1 MFNIRSPYAD
11 VTIPEMNVADYV
23 WTNAAEYPDNVA
35 LVCGMTGRQYT
46 YEMAQQM
53 SQKFGS
59 SLRRLGAQ
67 KGDVIAMILQNIPE
81 FPVGTKLTCDLK
93 RFQNLTLKFFPLF
106 LNLLFEQSTNLA
118 LSTPN
123 TIC

>member
-1 MFNIRSPYAD
+1 
-11 VTIPEMNVADYV
+11 MNVADYV

-67 KGDVIAMILQNIPE
+67 KGDVIAMILPNIPE

-123 TIC
+123 TICLKS

>member
-1 MFNIRSPYAD
+1 MFKIRSPYAD

-67 KGDVIAMILQNIPE
+67 KGDVIAMILPNIPE
-81 FPVGTKLTCDLK
+81 FPVGTLLTSVFLM
-93 RFQNLTLKFFPLF
+93 RIQNLTLKSVLRF
-106 LNLLFEQSTNLA
+106 LL
-118 LSTPN
+118 
-123 TIC
+123 